1 MSQACITVAQH
12 MFPNTKTQ
20 KNINIIKQACITVAL
35 HMFPNT
41 KTQNNQYNTFS
52 ELA

>member
-1 MSQACITVAQH
+1 

-52 ELA
+52 SLLQCILF